1 MKKSFSIPQYSPYCC
16 FSFRPGMSEINDSFL
31 CVMVD
36 MFWMRLDWMENS
48 RYVCML
54 LGFGLRLAPKTPK
67 VSLNTNLICC
77 TYIYTHVQY
86 VYIYTGFQMHPES
99 RQNVEQEM
107 VEQVCAFSFHP
118 VARTRQYEKHLQTQ
132 ETVDSSVHGLIA
144 RTKRRRK
151 LWNGSWIVNFDW
163 NCTLTDT
170 VWQYELHS
178 TIGFAV
184 RKPQP
189 INYCRTSQNP
199 IRIVEVL
206 ALRVWIFEVHPALHG
221 HQIHSPWVFDSQFS
235 NILHPF
241 SDVILTRLDHFGINS
256 MIAGCYTPVMIHCR
270 CYRMLAFV
278 WTCSWALKSEET
290 ACWLG
295 KVSWRLIVSVRIF
308 QQDGKGLQSL
318 ASLKSAWF
326 YLQWWAAKPL
336 SVVSITS
343 HWSTGLNGLN
353 GMFMAPAWCNQDWWV
368 DATWLRWSFTIP
380 TFFSSAMKRPHNL
393 VI

>member
-1 MKKSFSIPQYSPYCC
+1 
-16 FSFRPGMSEINDSFL
+16 
-31 CVMVD
+31 
-36 MFWMRLDWMENS
+36 
-48 RYVCML
+48 
-54 LGFGLRLAPKTPK
+54 
-67 VSLNTNLICC
+67 
-77 TYIYTHVQY
+77 
-86 VYIYTGFQMHPES
+86 MHPES
-99 RQNVEQEM
+99 RQNVEREM

-163 NCTLTDT
+163 NCMLTDT
-170 VWQYELHS
+170 AWQYELHS

-189 INYCRTSQNP
+189 MKYCRTSQNP

-221 HQIHSPWVFDSQFS
+221 HKIHSPWVFDSQFS

-295 KVSWRLIVSVRIF
+295 KVSWRLIVSVRIEARW
-308 QQDGKGLQSL
+308 KGLTEFGKL
-318 ASLKSAWF
+318 FAAWF
-326 YLQWWAAKPL
+326 YLQWWAKPNCSL
-336 SVVSITS
+336 Y
-343 HWSTGLNGLN
+343 H
-353 GMFMAPAWCNQDWWV
+353 
-368 DATWLRWSFTIP
+368 
-380 TFFSSAMKRPHNL
+380 
-393 VI
+393 

>member
-1 MKKSFSIPQYSPYCC
+1 MCHGWHVLDAVGLDGKFSICMYVAWVWFA
-16 FSFRPGMSEINDSFL
+16 FSSKNSKGIFKHQF
-31 CVMVD
+31 D
-36 MFWMRLDWMENS
+36 ML
-48 RYVCML
+48 Y
-54 LGFGLRLAPKTPK
+54 
-67 VSLNTNLICC
+67 IYI
-77 TYIYTHVQY
+77 YIYTRRVCIY
-86 VYIYTGFQMHPES
+86 IYIYTGFQMHPES

-163 NCTLTDT
+163 NRMLTDT
-170 VWQYELHS
+170 AWQYELHS

-206 ALRVWIFEVHPALHG
+206 ALRVWISEVHPALQG
-221 HQIHSPWVFDSQFS
+221 NKIHSPWVFDSQFS

-295 KVSWRLIVSVRIF
+295 KVSWRLIVSVRIEARW
-308 QQDGKGLQSL
+308 KGLTEFGKLLPRDFTFNDEQS
-318 ASLKSAWF
+318 
-326 YLQWWAAKPL
+326 QT
-336 SVVSITS
+336 VVSITS

-380 TFFSSAMKRPHNL
+380 TFFSSTMKRPHNF